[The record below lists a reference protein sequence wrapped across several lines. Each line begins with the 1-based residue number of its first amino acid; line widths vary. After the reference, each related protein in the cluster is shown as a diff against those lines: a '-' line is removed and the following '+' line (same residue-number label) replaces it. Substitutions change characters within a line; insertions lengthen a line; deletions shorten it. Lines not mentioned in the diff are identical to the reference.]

1 MKRRHSAPA
10 VGGLLSYP
18 AGATPRRPETR
29 RLRGFLCIALSAVLL
44 CSATA
49 GHAGIIRTGLF
60 GTTEIRSSDLNKFPK
75 WRGALARFA
84 DELRSCNENRCPV
97 GEWNQLV
104 ASLRGWDVPTQL
116 ALLNVYVNRYPY
128 VDDRINW
135 RQLDYWA
142 TPLQF
147 LARSG
152 GDCEDFAI
160 TKYLVLRELGTD
172 PDDMRIVIVR
182 DRTRGIAHAVLAV
195 YVDGRA
201 MILDNQ
207 RDDVVVAEL
216 VRNYVPVYS
225 LNERGW
231 WLHRR

>member
-1 MKRRHSAPA
+1 M
-10 VGGLLSYP
+10 
-18 AGATPRRPETR
+18 
-29 RLRGFLCIALSAVLL
+29 
-44 CSATA
+44 
-49 GHAGIIRTGLF
+49 RTGLF
-60 GTTEIRSSDLNKFPK
+60 GTTEIQSFDLNKFPK

-84 DELRSCNENRCPV
+84 EELRSCNESRCGL

-104 ASLRGWDVPTQL
+104 ASLRGRDVSMQL
-116 ALLNVYVNRYPY
+116 ALLNLHVNRYSY
-128 VDDRINW
+128 VEDRINW

-160 TKYLVLRELGTD
+160 TKYLVLRELGVE
-172 PDDMRIVIVR
+172 PDDLRIVIVR
-182 DRTRGIAHAVLAV
+182 DRLRGIAHAVLAV

-201 MILDNQ
+201 LILDNQ

>member
-1 MKRRHSAPA
+1 MVRRHGVSADGGICSYRADRSKAGEFRRFLLALLVALMGPAPA
-10 VGGLLSYP
+10 S
-18 AGATPRRPETR
+18 
-29 RLRGFLCIALSAVLL
+29 
-44 CSATA
+44 
-49 GHAGIIRTGLF
+49 AGIVRTGLF
-60 GTTEIRSSDLNKFPK
+60 GTTESQSSNLSKFPK

-84 DELRSCNENRCPV
+84 EELESCKRKRCRL

-116 ALLNVYVNRYPY
+116 ALLNAYVNRYPY
-128 VDDRINW
+128 VEDRVNW
-135 RQLDYWA
+135 RQIDYWA

-160 TKYLVLRELGTD
+160 IKYLVLRELGTD
-172 PDDMRIVIVR
+172 VDDMRIVIVR
-182 DRTRGIAHAVLAV
+182 DRARGIAHAVLAV

-201 MILDNQ
+201 LILDNQ
-207 RDDVVVAEL
+207 RDDVVVADL
-216 VRNYVPVYS
+216 IRNYVPVYS

-231 WLHRR
+231 WLHWR

>member
-1 MKRRHSAPA
+1 LLAALAVPAP
-10 VGGLLSYP
+10 
-18 AGATPRRPETR
+18 
-29 RLRGFLCIALSAVLL
+29 
-44 CSATA
+44 TA
-49 GHAGIIRTGLF
+49 SAGIVRTGLF
-60 GTTEIRSSDLNKFPK
+60 GTTEIASPNLERFPK

-84 DELRSCNENRCPV
+84 DELDACERTRCRI
-97 GEWNQLV
+97 GEWDRLV

-116 ALLNVYVNRYPY
+116 ALLNAYVNRYPY
-128 VDDRINW
+128 VEDRVNW

-160 TKYLVLRELGTD
+160 IKYLALRELGID
-172 PDDMRIVIVR
+172 ADDLRIVIVR
-182 DRTRGIAHAVLAV
+182 DRARGIAHAVLAV

-201 MILDNQ
+201 LILDNQ
-207 RDDVVVAEL
+207 RDDVVVADL
-216 VRNYVPVYS
+216 VHHYVPVYS

>member
-1 MKRRHSAPA
+1 MVRSHDAAA
-10 VGGLLSYP
+10 VGGIYSYNEP
-18 AGATPRRPETR
+18 KPRKHGETCRLR
-29 RLRGFLCIALSAVLL
+29 RLLFAALSVVML
-44 CSATA
+44 CSATEA
-49 GHAGIIRTGLF
+49 PAGIVRTGLF
-60 GTTEIRSSDLNKFPK
+60 GTTEIPSLNLNKFPK
-75 WRGALARFA
+75 WRGTLVRFA
-84 DELRSCNENRCPV
+84 DELRSCKKARCSI
-97 GEWNQLV
+97 GEWNQLI

-128 VDDRINW
+128 VEDRINW

-147 LARSG
+147 FARGG

-172 PDDMRIVIVR
+172 VDDMRIVIVH
-182 DRTRGIAHAVLAV
+182 DRARGIAHAVLAV

-201 MILDNQ
+201 LILDNQ
-207 RDDVVVAEL
+207 RDDVVVADL
-216 VRNYVPVYS
+216 IRNYDPVYS

>member
-1 MKRRHSAPA
+1 MALLLALAAPA
-10 VGGLLSYP
+10 P
-18 AGATPRRPETR
+18 
-29 RLRGFLCIALSAVLL
+29 
-44 CSATA
+44 TA
-49 GHAGIIRTGLF
+49 SAGIVRAGLF
-60 GTTEIRSSDLNKFPK
+60 GTTEIPSSNLSRFPK
-75 WRGALARFA
+75 WRGTLARFA
-84 DELRSCNENRCPV
+84 AELESCQKTRCRI
-97 GEWNQLV
+97 GEWNRLV

-128 VDDRINW
+128 VEDQANW

-160 TKYLVLRELGTD
+160 VKYLALRELGMD
-172 PDDMRIVIVR
+172 VDDLRIVIVR
-182 DRTRGIAHAVLAV
+182 DHARGIAHAVLAV
-195 YVDGRA
+195 YVDGRPL
-201 MILDNQ
+201 ILDNQ
-207 RDDVVVAEL
+207 RDDVVVADL
-216 VRNYVPVYS
+216 IPDYVPVYS